1 MYVKYADFTGTL
13 NEGDILLMSAA
24 EFAAGGKDVMGVPV
38 TITPD
43 GSEPVENLE
52 DPEMIGGE

>member
-13 NEGDILLMSAA
+13 NEGDVLLMSAA
-24 EFAAGGKDVMGVPV
+24 EFAGGGKSVKNIPV

-43 GSEPVENLE
+43 GSEPIEIAEEELY
-52 DPEMIGGE
+52 